1 MPDITVLVAESN
13 GGVDQERYQGG
24 GNRSERGQDEE
35 TVVAVIEP
43 NSKKY

>member
-1 MPDITVLVAESN
+1 MPDITGFVAVFD
-13 GGVDQERYQGG
+13 GGADQERYQGG
-24 GNRSERGQDEE
+24 GNGCLRGQEEE